1 VWRVLGEEGEYGTL
15 GEPLLAERE
24 KAEATR
30 ASLIS
35 RHSEAVAARFV
46 AREARRRAS
55 RFANAPLRVV
65 DGIEPGNALWEG
77 GGSFRAGGIKPGRVV
92 AFVRLIH
99 WMSRTNTAMRKMHS
113 LRKMNQMHKMLMAI
127 STAR

>member
-1 VWRVLGEEGEYGTL
+1 VWRVLGEEGEHGTL
-15 GEPLLAERE
+15 GELLPTERE
-24 KAEATR
+24 KAEAAR

-55 RFANAPLRVV
+55 RFANAPLRVAH
-65 DGIEPGNALWEG
+65 GTEPGRALWEG
-77 GGSFRAGGIKPGRVV
+77 GGSIRAGGIKPGGAL
-92 AFVRLIH
+92 AFARLIH
-99 WMSRTNTAMRKMHS
+99 WMSRTDTEMHKMHK

-127 STAR
+127 SAAR